1 MDVLR
6 KKYPKWAHRRN
17 ARKKQRHKRRRSRS
31 RSRSRSRRRRKRGHH
46 SNAGFD
52 GTTTDT
58 LLVSLLQQLL
68 MPQAVARKHGE
79 NVLSGLG
86 RRSVRPDHLAPV
98 RSETGIGGRHGEVS
112 RAQREG
118 RLPGAHGGAAGGAA
132 GAAAFLAPVPARG

>member
-6 KKYPKWAHRRN
+6 KKYPKWAHRRD
-17 ARKKQRHKRRRSRS
+17 ARKKRRHKRRRSRS
-31 RSRSRSRRRRKRGHH
+31 RSRRRRKKGHH
-46 SNAGFD
+46 STAEFD

-98 RSETGIGGRHGEVS
+98 RSETGIDAAARCRAHSVRGDCPGPVVAQV
-112 RAQREG
+112 AQRVQ
-118 RLPGAHGGAAGGAA
+118 PPSSH
-132 GAAAFLAPVPARG
+132 PCQRGVNHAI

>member
-6 KKYPKWAHRRN
+6 KKYPKWAHRRD
-17 ARKKQRHKRRRSRS
+17 ARKKRRHKRRRSRS
-31 RSRSRSRRRRKRGHH
+31 RSRRRRKKGHH
-46 SNAGFD
+46 STAEFD

-98 RSETGIGGRHGEVS
+98 RSETGIGGRRGEVS

-118 RLPGAHGGAAGGAA
+118 RLPGAGGGAGGAA
-132 GAAAFLAPVPARG
+132 GAAAFLAPMPARG